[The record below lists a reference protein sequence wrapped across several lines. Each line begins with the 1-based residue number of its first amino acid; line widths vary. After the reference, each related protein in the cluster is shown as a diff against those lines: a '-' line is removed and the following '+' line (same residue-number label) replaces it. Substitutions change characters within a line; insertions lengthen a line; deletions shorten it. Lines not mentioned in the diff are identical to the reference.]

1 MPLSTTENTEL
12 KEKLKKALFRR
23 LDPQCEIDRALINS
37 EDLPRLIEV
46 LLSL

>member
-23 LDPQCEIDRALINS
+23 LDPKNDDDRALINS

-46 LLSL
+46 FLSL